1 MIWTKRPKIP
11 ALGNLISPEAAKGYM
26 GTLYSVYLTM
36 ISSTIILSSAERWG
50 VSSQWC
56 SIDNY
61 GFLLCSHYRNF
72 WSWSFL
78 YWLCNIHKSV
88 NFNACVSNPHSSW
101 KYEML
106 VSRRVKNAS
115 YLLPTTQI
123 LMFMSK
129 FKLESTIIMLSF
141 KKIKLDKPKEARW
154 ARLVR
159 NKTELVTP
167 HSRTNL

>member
-1 MIWTKRPKIP
+1 
-11 ALGNLISPEAAKGYM
+11 
-26 GTLYSVYLTM
+26 
-36 ISSTIILSSAERWG
+36 
-50 VSSQWC
+50 
-56 SIDNY
+56 
-61 GFLLCSHYRNF
+61 
-72 WSWSFL
+72 
-78 YWLCNIHKSV
+78 
-88 NFNACVSNPHSSW
+88 
-101 KYEML
+101 ML

-129 FKLESTIIMLSF
+129 VKLESTITMLSS